1 MIANADALHIL
12 PADIENAVH
21 VRVEKCGGF
30 IVGDGFDLAVIEQEG
45 GLQQRL
51 AVAGRAGA
59 RDLHARRELRSQ
71 HTHGVNRRLH
81 RRALIVGVKRPQQR
95 AVLID
100 EGKLRRGGACVDTE
114 EAPAGMKRYLM
125 NLRAV
130 MASAEGVIFC
140 AVRKQ
145 RRQTLELEGHLH
157 AGAQLCG
164 KRGGVCRLGIARLE
178 GSAHGGEEVGILGV
192 DDILRRQVQ
201 RADEGLFQLRQEVQR
216 AAEKSDAAAD
226 GLAAGKA
233 GDGLVD
239 DGLKNGGS
247 QIGQRCALVDE
258 RLDVRLGEHAA
269 ARGDGIELVIVGSG
283 TVQSLGI
290 RLQERGHLV
299 DERAGAACADA
310 VHALL
315 QPAAEVDDLRILTA
329 QLNGDVRLRG
339 NGLQAGGHGD
349 DLLHKADVQGLA
361 EVDGAGAGDLQAQVA
376 GAELCAGVLQ
386 QLGKCF
392 LRVRTVAAVIAIA
405 QDAAFVQNN
414 ELCGG

>member
-1 MIANADALHIL
+1 M
-12 PADIENAVH
+12 
-21 VRVEKCGGF
+21 
-30 IVGDGFDLAVIEQEG
+30 
-45 GLQQRL
+45 
-51 AVAGRAGA
+51 
-59 RDLHARRELRSQ
+59 
-71 HTHGVNRRLH
+71 GV
-81 RRALIVGVKRPQQR
+81 
-95 AVLID
+95 
-100 EGKLRRGGACVDTE
+100 
-114 EAPAGMKRYLM
+114 
-125 NLRAV
+125 
-130 MASAEGVIFC
+130 
-140 AVRKQ
+140 
-145 RRQTLELEGHLH
+145 
-157 AGAQLCG
+157 
-164 KRGGVCRLGIARLE
+164 
-178 GSAHGGEEVGILGV
+178 VGI

-201 RADEGLFQLRQEVQR
+201 RADEGLFELRQEVKR
-216 AAEKSDAAAD
+216 AAEEGDAAAD

-258 RLDVRLGEHAA
+258 RLDIRLGEHAA
-269 ARGDGIELVIVGSG
+269 ARGDGVELVVVRCGA
-283 TVQSLGI
+283 VQPLGV

-299 DERAGAACADA
+299 DERASAACADA

-339 NGLQAGGHGD
+339 NDLQAGGHGN

>member
-1 MIANADALHIL
+1 
-12 PADIENAVH
+12 
-21 VRVEKCGGF
+21 
-30 IVGDGFDLAVIEQEG
+30 
-45 GLQQRL
+45 
-51 AVAGRAGA
+51 
-59 RDLHARRELRSQ
+59 
-71 HTHGVNRRLH
+71 
-81 RRALIVGVKRPQQR
+81 
-95 AVLID
+95 
-100 EGKLRRGGACVDTE
+100 
-114 EAPAGMKRYLM
+114 MKRCLM

-157 AGAQLCG
+157 AGAQFCG
-164 KRGGVCRLGIARLE
+164 KRCGVCRLGIARLE

-201 RADEGLFQLRQEVQR
+201 RADEGLFELRQEVQR

-269 ARGDGIELVIVGSG
+269 ARGDGIELVIVCCGA
-283 TVQSLGI
+283 VQPLGV

-315 QPAAEVDDLRILTA
+315 QPAAEVDDLGILAA

-339 NGLQAGGHGD
+339 DSLQAGGHGD

-376 GAELCAGVLQ
+376 GTELCAGVLQ

>member
-1 MIANADALHIL
+1 
-12 PADIENAVH
+12 
-21 VRVEKCGGF
+21 
-30 IVGDGFDLAVIEQEG
+30 
-45 GLQQRL
+45 
-51 AVAGRAGA
+51 
-59 RDLHARRELRSQ
+59 
-71 HTHGVNRRLH
+71 
-81 RRALIVGVKRPQQR
+81 
-95 AVLID
+95 
-100 EGKLRRGGACVDTE
+100 
-114 EAPAGMKRYLM
+114 MKRCLM

-157 AGAQLCG
+157 AGAQFCG
-164 KRGGVCRLGIARLE
+164 KRCGVCRLGIARLE

-201 RADEGLFQLRQEVQR
+201 RADEGLFELRQEVQR
-216 AAEKSDAAAD
+216 AAEEGDAAAD

-239 DGLKNGGS
+239 DGLKNGGR

-258 RLDVRLGEHAA
+258 GLDVRLGEHAA
-269 ARGDGIELVIVGSG
+269 ARGDGIELAIVRRGA
-283 TVQSLGI
+283 VQTLGI

-310 VHALL
+310 IHALL

-339 NGLQAGGHGD
+339 NDLQAGGHGN

-376 GAELCAGVLQ
+376 GTELCTGVLQ

>member
-1 MIANADALHIL
+1 MQ
-12 PADIENAVH
+12 
-21 VRVEKCGGF
+21 C
-30 IVGDGFDLAVIEQEG
+30 
-45 GLQQRL
+45 
-51 AVAGRAGA
+51 
-59 RDLHARRELRSQ
+59 
-71 HTHGVNRRLH
+71 
-81 RRALIVGVKRPQQR
+81 
-95 AVLID
+95 
-100 EGKLRRGGACVDTE
+100 C
-114 EAPAGMKRYLM
+114 LM
-125 NLRAV
+125 DLRAV
-130 MASAEGVIFC
+130 VTRAEGIVLC

-157 AGAQLCG
+157 AGAQFCG
-164 KRGGVCRLGIARLE
+164 KRCGICRLGIARLE
-178 GSAHGGEEVGILGV
+178 GSAHGSKQMGVVGI

-201 RADEGLFQLRQEVQR
+201 RADEGLFELRQEVKR
-216 AAEKSDAAAD
+216 AAEEGDAAAD

-239 DGLKNGGS
+239 DGLKNGGR

-269 ARGDGIELVIVGSG
+269 ARGDGVELMIVGSG
-283 TVQSLGI
+283 AVQSLGV

-315 QPAAEVDDLRILTA
+315 QPAAEVDDLRILTT

-349 DLLHKADVQGLA
+349 DLLYKANVQGLA
-361 EVDGAGAGDLQAQVA
+361 KVDGAGAGDLQAQVA
-376 GAELCAGVLQ
+376 GTELCTGVLQ